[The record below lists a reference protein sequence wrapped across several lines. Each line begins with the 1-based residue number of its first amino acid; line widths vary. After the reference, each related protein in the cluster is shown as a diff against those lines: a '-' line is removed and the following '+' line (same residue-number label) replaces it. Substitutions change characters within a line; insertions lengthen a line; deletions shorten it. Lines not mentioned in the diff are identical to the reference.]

1 MNELEE
7 KQIIYLKK
15 YREKVVREFIE
26 KLADIDEQ
34 IKQIKESEVT
44 DDGK

>member
-7 KQIIYLKK
+7 KQILYLKK